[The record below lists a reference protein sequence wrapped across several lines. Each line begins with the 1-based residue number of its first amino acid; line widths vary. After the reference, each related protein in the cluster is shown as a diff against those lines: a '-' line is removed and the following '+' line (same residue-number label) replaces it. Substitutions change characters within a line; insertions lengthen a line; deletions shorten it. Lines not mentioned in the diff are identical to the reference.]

1 MKHRHW
7 YSFAFLAL
15 TLSLPAS
22 GDVIYSNL
30 LDTAIPLDFTGV
42 TVTLAGGGS
51 INPFFGGVGVA
62 NNDLLQPGRTV
73 AGDLGALQNF
83 AVGSTI
89 DTSLL
94 LGTGYGGSQT
104 HLGTTFTAGQEG
116 YIGFKL
122 NGSNYGWMR
131 VVFTGNTSGAVIKDW
146 AYDNSGTAIV
156 TGRVQQSVVLEGAQ
170 TVTLSPGSGESF
182 TLGSQIT
189 DTGGNVNSVVKT
201 GAGTTTLSGSNTYTG
216 GTTLS
221 AGTLVLSSTSAA
233 GTAGIAVSGG
243 SSVLQISAASPIA
256 NTITVSNSA
265 ALVNREVA
273 ASAVFDVGTSSTLTS
288 SFVSTAYSD
297 TTAKILGGTSSAA
310 TTLEMSFSDSSVA
323 SNDAIRRSD
332 VFSISGTGSDAYVL
346 QLTASGLAGDSVL
359 GSINGGVWDFA
370 VAGNVGNTALP
381 GQQNYMGS
389 FADFQISFGSVLNSY
404 IGAFGYDSG
413 GTSVWAVVNHG
424 GTFAAIPEPTSALAG
439 LLIAAG
445 LLRRRRVA

>member
-7 YSFAFLAL
+7 YPFSFL
-15 TLSLPAS
+15 TLTLILPAA

-73 AGDLGALQNF
+73 AGNLGTLQNF

-156 TGRVQQSVVLEGAQ
+156 TGRVQQGAVLEGAQ
-170 TVTLSPGSGESF
+170 RVTLSPGSGESF

-189 DTGGNVNSVVKT
+189 DTGGNINSLVKT
-201 GAGTTTLSGSNTYTG
+201 GAGTTTLSGSNIHTG
-216 GTTLS
+216 RTSLS
-221 AGTLVLSSTSAA
+221 AGTLVLSSAGAA
-233 GTAGIAVSGG
+233 GTAGISVFGG
-243 SSVLQISAASPIA
+243 SSVLQISSVAPIG
-256 NTITVSNSA
+256 NTITVSNA
-265 ALVNREVA
+265 DAQVKRDVA
-273 ASAVFDVGTSSTLTS
+273 ISTAYDVGTTSTLKS

-297 TTAKILGGTSSAA
+297 ATAKILGGTSSAA
-310 TTLEMSFSDSSVA
+310 TILEMSFSDSSVA
-323 SNDAIRRSD
+323 SNDAVRRSD

-359 GSINGGVWDFA
+359 GWLNPSNQWVN
-370 VAGNVGNTALP
+370 AGITFFNTAYNNSLTVGNYGFDSNT
-381 GQQNYMGS
+381 GS
-389 FADFQISFGSVLNSY
+389 L
-404 IGAFGYDSG
+404 
-413 GTSVWAVVNHG
+413 WAVVNQG
-424 GTFAAIPEPTSALAG
+424 GSFAAIPEPTSALVG

-445 LLRRRRVA
+445 FLRRRRVA